1 MVGKQLD
8 NIEKQD
14 LIGDGQSSTDESVG
28 VFWLPNKGN
37 DKKKT
42 DPLDLIPM
50 VNKQGPSSLVVDDLK

>member
-37 DKKKT
+37 DKK
-42 DPLDLIPM
+42 
-50 VNKQGPSSLVVDDLK
+50 